1 MKKNTN
7 WKKILK
13 NLIDYNNKITDI
25 EDKIPDVS
33 DLATETALTTVENEI
48 PDVSNLVKKQI
59 INLKL
64 QKLKTN
70 LIIIITINILI
81 LKSLIN

>member
-13 NLIDYNNKITDI
+13 NLIDYNTKITNI
-25 EDKIPDVS
+25 EDKIPDVN
-33 DLATETALTTVENEI
+33 DLATKTALTTVENEI

-70 LIIIITINILI
+70 LIIIITINILM

>member
-33 DLATETALTTVENEI
+33 DLATKTALTTVENEI
-48 PDVSNLVKKQI
+48 PDVSFVVKKHI
-59 INLKL
+59 ITLKL
-64 QKLKTN
+64 QKLKMN
-70 LIIIITINILI
+70 LIIIIMTNILLI
-81 LKSLIN
+81 KSLIN

>member
-33 DLATETALTTVENEI
+33 DLATKTALTTVENEI

>member
-33 DLATETALTTVENEI
+33 DLATKTALTTVENEI
-48 PDVSNLVKKQI
+48 PDVSNLV
-59 INLKL
+59 
-64 QKLKTN
+64 
-70 LIIIITINILI
+70 
-81 LKSLIN
+81 